1 MTYNT
6 DNTYS
11 RRKTKIV
18 RIGKLEVGGNSP
30 ISVQSMTNTITEDI
44 DATVA
49 QIIDLENEGVD
60 IVRVSCP
67 TEKSSLALKEIIDQ
81 VSVPIVADIHF
92 HYKRAL
98 EAADSGASCL
108 RINPGNIGPEKIKEV
123 ISAAKSNDISM
134 RIGVNAG
141 SLSEKILN
149 KYKEPCA
156 DAMVESALENIQLL
170 EENNFNN
177 FKISVKASNIHTTVK
192 AYKKLSEKCDYPF
205 HLGLTEAGTY
215 LSGSIKSAISLGQL
229 LMDGIGDTIRI
240 SLTDDPVE
248 EVKVGFEI
256 LKSLDLRTRGVKIVS
271 CPSCA
276 RQGFPVIETVKILE
290 QKLSHIKEPLTIS
303 IIGCVVN
310 GPGEAL
316 KSEIGLTGGGKDTN
330 MVYLSGVADHKIN
343 NSDIVD
349 HIVQLVEDEIKK
361 NDKN

>member
-141 SLSEKILN
+141 SLSEKFLI
-149 KYKEPCA
+149 
-156 DAMVESALENIQLL
+156 NIKNL
-170 EENNFNN
+170 
-177 FKISVKASNIHTTVK
+177 V
-192 AYKKLSEKCDYPF
+192 
-205 HLGLTEAGTY
+205 
-215 LSGSIKSAISLGQL
+215 
-229 LMDGIGDTIRI
+229 LMRW
-240 SLTDDPVE
+240 L
-248 EVKVGFEI
+248 KV
-256 LKSLDLRTRGVKIVS
+256 R
-271 CPSCA
+271 
-276 RQGFPVIETVKILE
+276 
-290 QKLSHIKEPLTIS
+290 
-303 IIGCVVN
+303 
-310 GPGEAL
+310 
-316 KSEIGLTGGGKDTN
+316 
-330 MVYLSGVADHKIN
+330 
-343 NSDIVD
+343 
-349 HIVQLVEDEIKK
+349 
-361 NDKN
+361 